1 MRYKQINEAGRDGGK
16 VEVTSAITKEWRNQT
31 PANVGANTRVQ
42 WRHTYG
48 DGLWAILKPSHAL
61 QNVRFSTNVWTNNLY

>member
-1 MRYKQINEAGRDGGK
+1 MRYKQIDEAGREGRE

-31 PANVGANTRVQ
+31 PASVGAKTRVQ

-48 DGLWAILKPSHAL
+48 DRLWAILKPGHAL
-61 QNVRFSTNVWTNNLY
+61 QNVRF